1 MDRCEQSKYVGE
13 PSFPI
18 PSSYLKTALNLLICG
33 TERIK
38 RKYSF
43 SPDTLENPITRKLV
57 AEMHAEQEQ
66 SGQYSIKVDIF
77 SGTLSNP
84 ILPDELS
91 EIDIRFTWDDYRP
104 NSYLAVQAK
113 RLYGNGATLA
123 GPYVEEGVMDFIDGK
138 YSRGHNYGIMLGYVL
153 SKPTNKAISAVKD
166 ALQKRKD
173 STNETSSF
181 EVDGV
186 IEYPL
191 TYKSVHAQKNDEMTE
206 IIIFHVFVDLAG

>member
-1 MDRCEQSKYVGE
+1 MEHSKQPECVGK
-13 PSFPI
+13 PSFSI
-18 PSSYLKTALNLLICG
+18 RSAYLKIALNLLISG
-33 TERIK
+33 TKRIK

-43 SPDTLENPITRKLV
+43 SPDTFENPITRALV
-57 AEMHAEQEQ
+57 AEMHAEQDETVH
-66 SGQYSIKVDIF
+66 SIRVDIF

-91 EIDIRFTWDDYRP
+91 EIDIRFTWGDYRP

-113 RLYGNGATLA
+113 RLYGKGATLA

-166 ALQKRKD
+166 ALQKRKET
-173 STNETSSF
+173 TNEISSF
-181 EVDGV
+181 ELDGL
-186 IEYPL
+186 IEYSL
-191 TYKSVHAQKNDEMTE
+191 TYKSVHAQKNNEMTE
-206 IIIFHVFVDLAG
+206 IIIFHVFVDLSG

>member
-1 MDRCEQSKYVGE
+1 MEHSKQPECVGN
-13 PSFPI
+13 PSFSI
-18 PSSYLKTALNLLICG
+18 RSAYLKIALNLLISG
-33 TERIK
+33 TKRIK

-43 SPDTLENPITRKLV
+43 SPDTFENPITRKLV

-77 SGTLSNP
+77 SGTLSDP
-84 ILPDELS
+84 ILPYELS

-113 RLYGNGATLA
+113 RLYGTGGTLA

-153 SKPTNKAISAVKD
+153 SKPINKAISAVED
-166 ALQKRKD
+166 ALQKRKET
-173 STNETSSF
+173 TNETSSF

-191 TYKSVHAQKNDEMTE
+191 TYKSVHVQKNEEMTE
-206 IIIFHVFVDLAG
+206 IIIFHAFVDLAS